1 MFPRK
6 VLQCNILAG
15 FSILSVKQP
24 VLPVN
29 CPVQSGSSRRNRRK
43 VYFCIYNNLK
53 KEPFGNIPSSFW
65 KRLNSFSETL
75 WAFLKSSVCF
85 SCRDKLHPPP
95 SLIRSFLLFRSS
107 LHISQ
112 NTLAINRLR
121 MTAHPLILLSAVLP
135 ESLHKLSSAIPHPKE
150 VTLKVTGLSD

>member
-1 MFPRK
+1 MLPRK

-29 CPVQSGSSRRNRRK
+29 CPVQSGSSGRNRRK

-107 LHISQ
+107 LHFNYNMQI
-112 NTLAINRLR
+112 INRLR
-121 MTAHPLILLSAVLP
+121 MTEAPLILPSAVLP
-135 ESLHKLSSAIPHPKE
+135 KSLHNLPSAFVHPKE